1 MSQIIE
7 LEATAPLKKLFSWSH
22 YYKIEV
28 MITNL
33 IEMLELP
40 NFHYMTTSKV

>member
-1 MSQIIE
+1 MSQTIE
-7 LEATAPLKKLFSWSH
+7 LEATAPLKKLFFWSN

-28 MITNL
+28 MITTL